1 MIATRKQKRKKRRN
15 LMVPAH
21 PEETKRTG
29 ENMVCKTNIKQCAG
43 CQRYLAH
50 WDFYERPQN
59 LDGLD
64 SRCINCRRSES
75 KARVPPSKSS
85 QNPAYSRLMAKARR
99 IELTAEKHLADVEA
113 LRERQRL
120 TNPDAPFYD
129 GRIPFIYDKLREAK
143 QLRKKAKEFKL
154 SILGKSDA
162 RKVQP

>member
-1 MIATRKQKRKKRRN
+1 M
-15 LMVPAH
+15 LVPAH

-29 ENMVCKTNIKQCAG
+29 QAMVCKTNIKWCNG

-50 WDFYERPQN
+50 WDFYERSQN

-64 SRCINCRRSES
+64 FRCINCRRSQS
-75 KARVPPSKSS
+75 KAQVPPSKSS
-85 QNPAYSRLMAKARR
+85 QNPVYNRLMAKARR
-99 IELTAEKHLADVEA
+99 MELTAEKHLADVEA

-129 GRIPFIYDKLREAK
+129 GRVPFIYDKLREAK

-154 SILGKSDA
+154 SALGKSDA
-162 RKVQP
+162 RKDQP